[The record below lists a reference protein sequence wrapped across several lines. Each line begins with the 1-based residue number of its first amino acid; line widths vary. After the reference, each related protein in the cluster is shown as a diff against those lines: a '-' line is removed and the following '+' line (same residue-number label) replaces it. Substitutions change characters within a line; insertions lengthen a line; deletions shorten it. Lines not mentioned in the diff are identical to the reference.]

1 MPMIDKPA
9 KSHYF
14 KLVKNLP
21 GKYKQPKKGW
31 KNWGIL
37 TNWARELGCKFA
49 DERSF
54 FTYF

>member
-1 MPMIDKPA
+1 MIDKPA

-54 FTYF
+54 CTYF